1 MISRELTRVEAIES
15 TALTAKSGQMPRE
28 ERTMQTSAEG
38 IRSSVSGIA
47 IRFDRRKYLG
57 KLPNSR

>member
-1 MISRELTRVEAIES
+1 MRAEAIES
-15 TALTAKSGQMPRE
+15 TARMAKSGQTPRD
-28 ERTMQTSAEG
+28 ERAKQTSAEG